1 MKLVPVLS
9 IVCFCTVLAGEARA
23 TCVTTEKGRFLTS
36 AARLAAPSAAGAA
49 NDGDV
54 VAASLVGLWN
64 SEFLLG
70 EGPDLFDQSF
80 QQFHSD
86 GTEMML
92 SRGLPPSLGNVCVGV
107 WTRTAPG
114 TFKLRHMAWNWDADG
129 HFISIFDMEVRI
141 TLDRRG
147 NRFTGTWSS
156 DNLNPT
162 TGEPI
167 AGEHFEG
174 VVRGT
179 RITAD

>member
-1 MKLVPVLS
+1 MKLVPVVS
-9 IVCFCTVLAGEARA
+9 IVCFCTLFAGEARA
-23 TCVTTEKGRFLTS
+23 TCVTTEKERFL
-36 AARLAAPSAAGAA
+36 APVARLTAPSAQGAA
-49 NDGDV
+49 DDGD
-54 VAASLVGLWN
+54 AATASLVGLWN
-64 SEFLLG
+64 SEFLFG
-70 EGPDLFDQSF
+70 EGPGLFDQSF

-92 SRGLPPSLGNVCVGV
+92 SRGLPPTLGNVCVGV
-107 WTRTAPG
+107 WTRTALG
-114 TFKLRHMAWNWDADG
+114 SFKLRHMAWNWDADG
-129 HFISIFDMEVRI
+129 NFISIFVMDVRI
-141 TLDRRG
+141 NLDRRG

-174 VVRGT
+174 VVRGA